1 MPPQQVLQ
9 AQLQQAATEMNAA
22 NTHRSDNNYKGK
34 YSHRAGGT
42 DDQNTTMTDDLS
54 DYSSSA

>member
-1 MPPQQVLQ
+1 
-9 AQLQQAATEMNAA
+9 MNAA
-22 NTHRSDNNYKGK
+22 NTQRSDNNYKGK

-54 DYSSSA
+54 DYSSSAHDIAQSSRHHKSS